1 TIAGYWFPE
10 YLSGVNAAGFHF
22 HFLTADEKTGG
33 HVLDCKAGKVRIG
46 IDYNDDLQISLPKTE
61 NFLDADISD
70 ASKH

>member
-1 TIAGYWFPE
+1 M
-10 YLSGVNAAGFHF
+10 
-22 HFLTADEKTGG
+22 TADEKTGG